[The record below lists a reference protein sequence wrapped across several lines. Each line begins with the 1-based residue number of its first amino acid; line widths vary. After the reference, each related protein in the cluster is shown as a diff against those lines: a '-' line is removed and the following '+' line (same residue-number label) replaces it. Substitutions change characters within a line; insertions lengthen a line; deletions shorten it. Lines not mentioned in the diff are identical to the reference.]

1 MYSRTPGTAAT
12 DARLREVR
20 YVVILFPPPTLSFL
34 ENGLAD
40 KRTSV
45 PSTAGTT
52 GTTAAS
58 TGVSGVSGQQRTS
71 NQGDSMGPF
80 WS

>member
-1 MYSRTPGTAAT
+1 MLLFS
-12 DARLREVR
+12 
-20 YVVILFPPPTLSFL
+20 FPPTVSVL

-52 GTTAAS
+52 GTTVAS